1 MSQAEDGCLVQPF
14 PCQQGTRPPWPGFP
28 LALPRPVNTTLLGLG
43 GALQWGKN
51 CSPLT
56 APSTEYAASPER
68 VLTEALIPCA
78 SPSESAHLNELGN

>member
-1 MSQAEDGCLVQPF
+1 M
-14 PCQQGTRPPWPGFP
+14 
-28 LALPRPVNTTLLGLG
+28 NTTLLGLE

-51 CSPLT
+51 RSPLT